1 MPMQVQMLTRPF
13 MNSYLSKF
21 DELSDERI
29 DTFLSHIVGTVEYIK
44 HGTNDH
50 GGEFYGC
57 NQD

>member
-1 MPMQVQMLTRPF
+1 MQVQMLTRPF

-21 DELSDERI
+21 DELTDERI
-29 DTFLSHIVGTVEYIK
+29 DEFLSHIIDTVNYIQF
-44 HGTNDH
+44 GVNDH